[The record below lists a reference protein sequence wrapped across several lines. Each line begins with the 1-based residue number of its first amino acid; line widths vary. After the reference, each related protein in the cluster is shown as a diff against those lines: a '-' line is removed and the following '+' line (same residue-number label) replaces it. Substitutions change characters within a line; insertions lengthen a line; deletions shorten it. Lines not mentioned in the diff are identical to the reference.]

1 MLEYRIGN
9 TKSRRVK
16 NSRLP
21 INISPSTIFMINKAF
36 EPLIDLLL
44 PRHDMRQKV
53 EYNRLLKDTRRHI
66 KTYRLIEQIAVNYPI
81 VDLKPSIEALGIFA
95 YGVIKKVS
103 YFKPRIVLCISK
115 SEGFSYRNDYD
126 VITIYNDAHPPL
138 AKDSLMRGRLM
149 GCS

>member
-21 INISPSTIFMINKAF
+21 INISPSTIFTINKAF

-95 YGVIKKVS
+95 YRVIKKLS

-115 SEGFSYRNDYD
+115 SEGFSYRND
-126 VITIYNDAHPPL
+126 
-138 AKDSLMRGRLM
+138 
-149 GCS
+149 

>member
-21 INISPSTIFMINKAF
+21 INIYPGTIFMINKAF

-95 YGVIKKVS
+95 YRVIKKVS

-115 SEGFSYRNDYD
+115 SEGFSYRND
-126 VITIYNDAHPPL
+126 
-138 AKDSLMRGRLM
+138 
-149 GCS
+149 

>member
-21 INISPSTIFMINKAF
+21 INISPSTIFTINKAF

-66 KTYRLIEQIAVNYPI
+66 KTYRLIEQIAVNYPHSGFKAI
-81 VDLKPSIEALGIFA
+81 DLKHWVYLHIGL
-95 YGVIKKVS
+95 
-103 YFKPRIVLCISK
+103 
-115 SEGFSYRNDYD
+115 
-126 VITIYNDAHPPL
+126 
-138 AKDSLMRGRLM
+138 
-149 GCS
+149 